1 MCPKTPLPRAAKA
14 AAFVLFLSLFL
25 RASPRALWPQESPDM
40 RPIFDNLDALETL
53 IGDTLSSSESL
64 LKQLEDLRENLNERE
79 QLLSEKE
86 NSIAAQENLLWELRA
101 QLHGMSETYATQS
114 ALSAKYER
122 SSRFWRTFTFAAVPA
137 AALISGG
144 ITAWLM
150 SR

>member
-1 MCPKTPLPRAAKA
+1 MCLKTALPRAVKT
-14 AAFVLFLSLFL
+14 AAFVLFFLFFL
-25 RASPRALWPQESPDM
+25 RASPRALWPQEPPDM
-40 RPIFDNLDALETL
+40 RPVFDNLDALENL

-64 LKQLEDLRENLNERE
+64 LKQLEDLKENLNEQER
-79 QLLSEKE
+79 LLSGKE
-86 NSIAAQENLLWELRA
+86 NLLTAQENLLRELRA

-122 SSRFWRTFTFAAVPA
+122 SSRFWKTFTLAALPA

-144 ITAWLM
+144 VTAWLM